1 MSKRLSEKQIYAIEL
16 LTQFPRTLTYEE
28 MAEQIGVS
36 PSTFR
41 EWRNNNDAFADEL
54 TRRVKRQAL
63 GDLPRVMASVPDIII
78 EDKNAAMLRTW
89 LQAVGALTDKVE
101 IESTQKGAVDIEAIR
116 AKLAEKASDQ

>member
-1 MSKRLSEKQIYAIEL
+1 MAKLSEKQLYAIEL
-16 LTQFPRTLTYEE
+16 LAQFPRTMTYEE
-28 MAEQIGVS
+28 MATQVGVS
-36 PSTFR
+36 SSTFR
-41 EWRNNNDAFADEL
+41 DWRNNNDAFAEEL

-101 IESTQKGAVDIEAIR
+101 IESTQKGAIDIEAIR
-116 AKLAEKASDQ
+116 AKLAEKASED